1 MALSV
6 LPSRRA
12 TVTSAPKR
20 FLPGRRPFRLDLL
33 DRVRHNADLERRLGI
48 EEATRRFLL
57 YVAVP
62 LWLGAGLLDWWH
74 HRRTRIEQTAGAHE
88 SAIHAL
94 MMAEAGV
101 PALLGLF
108 VEVDAGLLLLTG
120 AALAAHEATTI
131 WDVSYAETRRRVTP
145 AEQHVHS
152 LLEVGPMMVTSFLA
166 VLHWDQLAALFGRG
180 ERPRFGLR
188 PKRKPLSRGYVAGLL
203 AALGVCVVLP
213 YAEELWRCYRARP
226 TLAPLPE
233 PAQPPT
239 ETLQI
244 GVDGARRDG
253 ESEAEAID
261 AFTAAAAAPQGP
273 AI

>member
-1 MALSV
+1 MAISV
-6 LPSRRA
+6 LPLRRSD
-12 TVTSAPKR
+12 VTPKR
-20 FLPGRRPFRLDLL
+20 FQPGKRPFRLDLL
-33 DRVRHNADLERRLGI
+33 DRVRHNADLERKLGV

-74 HRRTRIEQTAGAHE
+74 HRRTRIEQTSGARE

-108 VEVDAGLLLLTG
+108 VEVDAGMLLLTG
-120 AALAAHEATTI
+120 AALAAHEATAI

-152 LLEVGPMMVTSFLA
+152 LLEVVPLMATSFLA

-188 PKRKPLSRGYVAGLL
+188 PRRKPLSRRYVGGLL
-203 AALGVCVVLP
+203 AALGACMALP
-213 YAEELWRCYRARP
+213 YAEEFWRCFRTRR
-226 TLAPLPE
+226 TLAPAPE

-244 GVDGARRDG
+244 VASGARRDG
-253 ESEAEAID
+253 ESGESAAID
-261 AFTAAAAAPQGP
+261 AFTASAAAPHG
-273 AI
+273 